1 MSPIKCIF
9 VFLCRLMSQRFKDPD
24 FAEGVRAALIDKDNC
39 PKWSPN
45 SLDQVGDLDKYFTI
59 HQLSELEL

>member
-1 MSPIKCIF
+1 
-9 VFLCRLMSQRFKDPD
+9 MSQRFKDPD